1 MKVIALAGVAGNL
14 AVSLGA
20 RLGECLAVSITAET
34 PVPGLQEAHGLGATQ
49 LLRLWDASLTEPV
62 QDPLGR
68 EHLQATLLAV
78 LCRRLE
84 LRFVVV
90 PETSEGWL
98 GPALA
103 EELDVP
109 HVTGVLDAEIQAPS
123 AQPPSAVPATLS
135 RALAMGLPTIKVQ
148 RRCLSGIQRLRGPAI
163 GVLSV
168 LPVAAGANAPS
179 PTAATAATAAGK
191 QEKLP
196 LIETWDLARLGI
208 SAMDLPRPLIR
219 SVLPE
224 KRTELSGRVFPN
236 LQALAER
243 LRQDGLAPLP
253 KEEGA

>member
-1 MKVIALAGVAGNL
+1 MKIIALAGVAGNV
-14 AVSLGA
+14 AVSLGT
-20 RLGECLAVSITAET
+20 RLGIGECLAVAITPET
-34 PVPGLQEAHGLGATQ
+34 SVPGLQEAHGLGATQ
-49 LLRLWDASLTEPV
+49 LIKLWDPALNEV
-62 QDPLGR
+62 AQDALGR
-68 EHLQATLLAV
+68 EYLQATLLAV
-78 LCRRLE
+78 LCRRLDI
-84 LRFVVV
+84 RFAVV

-109 HVTGVLDAEIQAPS
+109 HVTGVLDAALAPA
-123 AQPPSAVPATLS
+123 AQPTSNVPAPLN
-135 RALAMGLPTIKVQ
+135 RAAALGVPLIKVQ

-168 LPVAAGANAPS
+168 LPVASAATSAAGAGQS
-179 PTAATAATAAGK
+179 TSGAGK

-219 SVLPE
+219 GVLPE
-224 KRTELSGRVFPN
+224 KRTELGGRVFPS

-243 LRQDGLAPLP
+243 LRQDGLSPLP